1 MMAAMARSA
10 LVTGGNSG
18 IGLAIAEAL
27 GKAGWRLWLV
37 GRDANKGAEAVK
49 RLTPLAPAG
58 VEFLRADFGAAAE
71 VKRFAQELKSRCG
84 GKLDALVHSTGVL
97 NSKRTLTSDGT
108 EETWATQFVCRYLLT
123 EALTPEL
130 SASDDGRVV
139 FVGAPL
145 VKSARIYEDDLT
157 LANNYSMLRAA
168 QQGQLA
174 AQLYIQAYA
183 ARHPKG
189 PTINGGHVGLVRTGI
204 LRGANGFIRGMF
216 SIMGPLITITPERAA
231 KNFVAMASDPAL
243 KGVTGYFFPKPE
255 KLEKRTRLAFDNDL
269 QAQFERVRDRL

>member
-1 MMAAMARSA
+1 MARTA

-27 GKAGWRLWLV
+27 GNAGWRLWLV
-37 GRDANKGAEAVK
+37 GRDAQKGAQAVE
-49 RLTPLAPAG
+49 RLSPVTPAG

-71 VKRFAQELKSRCG
+71 VKRFAQDFKSRCG
-84 GKLDALVHSTGVL
+84 GRLDALVCSTGVL

-108 EETWATQFVCRYLLT
+108 EETWAAQFVCRYLLT

-130 SASDDGRVV
+130 SAVGDGRVV

-145 VKSARIYEDDLT
+145 TRSARLYEDDLT
-157 LANNYSMLRAA
+157 LAKNYSMLRAA
-168 QQGQLA
+168 QQSQLA
-174 AQLYIQAYA
+174 CQLYIQAYA

-189 PTINGGHVGLVRTGI
+189 PTINGGHVGLASTGI

-216 SIMGPLITITPERAA
+216 SLMGPLVTITPERAA
-231 KNFVAMASDPAL
+231 KNFIAMASDPAL

-255 KLEKRTRLAFDNDL
+255 KLEKRNQLAFDNDL
-269 QAQFERVRDRL
+269 QAQFERIRDRL